1 MSKPKTGNEFYA
13 GRPNRPARPSPY
25 RTPGAGSDRSA
36 PQAQEAQGRRGIA
49 TERGP
54 NRGVQRS
61 VAGRPN
67 YMRGEAGAPGNLA
80 GVAEG
85 HRASRSPTDALYE
98 DDADRDPRPR

>member
-1 MSKPKTGNEFYA
+1 MGA
-13 GRPNRPARPSPY
+13 ARDAQY
-25 RTPGAGSDRSA
+25 
-36 PQAQEAQGRRGIA
+36 AQEMQGGRIA

-67 YMRGEAGAPGNLA
+67 CMRGEAGAPGNLA

-85 HRASRSPTDALYE
+85 HRASRSPTEALYE
-98 DDADRDPRPR
+98 DDTDRDPRSR